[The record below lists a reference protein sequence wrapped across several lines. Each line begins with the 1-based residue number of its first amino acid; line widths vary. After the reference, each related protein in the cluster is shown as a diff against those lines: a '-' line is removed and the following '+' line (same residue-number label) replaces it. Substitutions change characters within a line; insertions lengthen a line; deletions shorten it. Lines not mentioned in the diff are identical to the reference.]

1 MCSDFV
7 QKRWNRTLVRV
18 AMQTAVV
25 VQTAIQVESEKRH
38 MQMREAAFRRLV
50 AAEQREKRNEAERRH
65 KGKSKSKGKSSS
77 DSKNQQTERD
87 MTEMRSKKGNHKH
100 EGVQCENASELRYEK
115 KAHVI
120 RYREPKIPW
129 QYDAK

>member
-38 MQMREAAFRRLV
+38 MQMRKAAFRRLV
-50 AAEQREKRNEAERRH
+50 AA
-65 KGKSKSKGKSSS
+65 
-77 DSKNQQTERD
+77 D
-87 MTEMRSKKGNHKH
+87 
-100 EGVQCENASELRYEK
+100 VEN
-115 KAHVI
+115 
-120 RYREPKIPW
+120 PK
-129 QYDAK
+129 